1 MPVVEPGFEL
11 GEMILGF
18 LFLSTK
24 LSWFKREGDEVIV
37 FSIPATI
44 HSTNICEPPTS
55 ASQEIQNEVVLS
67 LGELGFQHLIPRVCG
82 AASWRCPESGGESRQ
97 QQSLSWRH
105 SSGGVSRPQPQ

>member
-1 MPVVEPGFEL
+1 MQVEPGFEL

-37 FSIPATI
+37 SSIPPTI

-55 ASQEIQNEVVLS
+55 ASQEIQSEMVPS
-67 LGELGFQHLIPRVCG
+67 PGELCFQHLIRSVCG
-82 AASWRCPESGGESRQ
+82 TATWRYPESGGKS
-97 QQSLSWRH
+97 
-105 SSGGVSRPQPQ
+105 